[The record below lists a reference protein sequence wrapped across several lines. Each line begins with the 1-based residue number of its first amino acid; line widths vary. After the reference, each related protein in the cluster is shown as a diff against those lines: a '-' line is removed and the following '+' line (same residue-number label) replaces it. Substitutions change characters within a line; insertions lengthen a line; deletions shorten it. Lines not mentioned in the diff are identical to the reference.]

1 MNMTWTMN
9 YKQELEKRILEANEL
24 IKEIQKRNEENAKK
38 LEEINKILKD
48 KIHQDL
54 RDSNLSIE

>member
-1 MNMTWTMN
+1 MEQWLMN
-9 YKQELEKRILEANEL
+9 YQQELEKRIREANEQ
-24 IKEIQKRNEENAKK
+24 IKSLEKRNEENAKK
-38 LEEINKILKD
+38 LEEIKKILKD